1 MKFGLKWLAAG
12 AMLALPLS
20 AQALLADCTVAGSG
34 VAFGSYASPGS
45 TSSTG
50 TGTVTVTCTGLG
62 LLVSYTIQLN
72 AGNGTFATRLLKSGV
87 TNSLNYNMYTDTA
100 RTIVWGDG
108 SASTSTVSDSYL
120 LSIGSNARSYTA
132 YGLIPASQNKPAGTY
147 TDTLT
152 ITITY

>member
-1 MKFGLKWLAAG
+1 MKPGLKWLAAG

-45 TSSTG
+45 TTATG

-62 LLVSYTIQLN
+62 LLVSYTIQLS

-87 TNSLNYNMYTDTA
+87 TNALNYNMYTDTA

-108 SASTSTVSDSYL
+108 SAGTSTVSDSYL
-120 LSIGSNARSYTA
+120 LSIGSNARNYTA
-132 YGLIPASQNKPAGTY
+132 YGLIPASQSKPAGTY